1 MVDDSVTTRTLVES
15 ILAAAGF
22 DVTACVDG
30 QDAWRLLHE
39 RGADL
44 VVSDIEMPRMD
55 GFALTEAIR
64 ASERFRDLPVVLFT
78 SRDSEPDRARGAEV
92 GADAYI
98 VKSAFDQ
105 QALLDA
111 IAQLL

>member
-1 MVDDSVTTRTLVES
+1 VVDDSVTTRTLEKS
-15 ILAAAGF
+15 ILESAGYR
-22 DVTACVDG
+22 VLTAVDG
-30 QDAWRLLHE
+30 EAAWQVLQE
-39 RGADL
+39 QGADL

-64 ASERFRDLPVVLFT
+64 RSLRFAELPVILLTSLASEA
-78 SRDSEPDRARGAEV
+78 DRARGVDV

-105 QALLDA
+105 DDLLRT